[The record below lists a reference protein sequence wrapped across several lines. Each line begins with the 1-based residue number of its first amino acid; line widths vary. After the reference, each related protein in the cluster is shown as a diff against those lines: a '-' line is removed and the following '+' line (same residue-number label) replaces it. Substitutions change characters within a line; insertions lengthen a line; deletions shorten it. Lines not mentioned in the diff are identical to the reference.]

1 MKSLRINSTLQNR
14 ENTEV
19 ALLLLLVVLTV
30 LVSFA
35 SGGRFISR
43 YNLFS
48 MAYQL
53 PEFGLLSLAMAVV
66 IWSGGINL
74 SIVHTATLSSIVGA
88 IVMLSLV
95 PILGEFFAV
104 LIGATTIVGVAL
116 GAGFINGLLIGVIGV
131 GPVVVT
137 LGTMILFEGISLRI
151 TRGGAISGFPVLFDW
166 FGNGAIL
173 GVPVPMV
180 VFVLVIVLTLF
191 LFNWTTFGRAVT
203 FVGSN
208 PKVARFSGVRV
219 RRTLLAVYVYSAF
232 LCGLSGLLMAS
243 RYNSAKESYGSSYL
257 LQAVAVVVLG
267 GTDFSGGVSKI
278 AGTII
283 AVGVFQ
289 VISNG
294 LTILGTSRHVTTIV
308 SGMILI
314 VVLWFNHSK
323 KRENVRS

>member
-1 MKSLRINSTLQNR
+1 MKVGLPIPKLQNR
-14 ENTEV
+14 ENSET
-19 ALLLLLVVLTV
+19 ALLLLLVVLAILIAV
-30 LVSFA
+30 A

-74 SIVHTATLSSIVGA
+74 SIVHTATLSSIIGA
-88 IVMLSLV
+88 IVMLALV
-95 PILGEFFAV
+95 PILGEFSAV
-104 LIGATTIVGVAL
+104 LIGAVTIIGVSL
-116 GAGFINGLLIGVIGV
+116 GAGLVNGILIGVIGA
-131 GPVVVT
+131 GPVLVT

-166 FGNGAIL
+166 FGNGVIL
-173 GVPVPMV
+173 GIPVPMV
-180 VFVLVIVLTLF
+180 VFLLVVLLTVF
-191 LFNWTTFGRAVT
+191 LFNWSTFGRAVT

-208 PKVARFSGVRV
+208 PKVARFSGVRI
-219 RRTLLAVYVYSAF
+219 RRTLLAVYVYSA
-232 LCGLSGLLMAS
+232 LLSGLAGLMMAS

-289 VISNG
+289 IISNG
-294 LTILGTSRHVTTIV
+294 LTILGTNRHVTTIV
-308 SGMILI
+308 TGVIL
-314 VVLWFNHSK
+314 VAVLWFNHSRK
-323 KRENVRS
+323 YENVRS